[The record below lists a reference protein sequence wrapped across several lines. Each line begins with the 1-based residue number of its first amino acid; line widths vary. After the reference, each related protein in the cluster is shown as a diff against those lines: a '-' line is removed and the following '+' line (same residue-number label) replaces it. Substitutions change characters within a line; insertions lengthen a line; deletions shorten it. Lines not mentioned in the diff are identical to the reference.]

1 MRVALLALLALLPL
15 CLAQEGGLSSGSLG
29 ALLAASSEVPYDPA
43 LAKLLVHYSA
53 ASYCSNRSA
62 LASWTCPRCSPP
74 SSNAPPLRHV
84 QVLWNASSQVQGYVA
99 YEAASN
105 LTVIAF
111 RGSVGTLNW
120 LEDFDVSLVP
130 RPDACAECQ
139 VSKGFFLDTYQT
151 IAQDVRDALAAVRA
165 AVGGPS
171 PVLVTGH
178 SLGAALAEL
187 LAYDLATAAA
197 AGGPPVQLAAV
208 LTFGKPRVGNAA
220 WAAAW
225 TAVLQS
231 ATPVAYRVVH
241 YEDPVPHLPLELMD
255 YAHPP
260 TEVCV
265 LRWRAQ
271 GPPLCP
277 SKPHLPPP
285 LTPTRAA
292 FITARAQR
300 GMCSAATPMA
310 RTQRAA
316 TASCPL
322 PQTTTTSTWTSQ
334 STTATRRPPSLC
346 PLHYIVY
353 ISHTLAHPQN

>member
-1 MRVALLALLALLPL
+1 MRVALLALLLPL
-15 CLAQEGGLSSGSLG
+15 CLAQEGLGSGSLG
-29 ALLAASSEVPYDPA
+29 ALLAASSEVPYNPA
-43 LAKLLVHYSA
+43 LAKLLVYYSA

-84 QVLWNASSQVQGYVA
+84 QVLWNSSSQVQGYVA
-99 YEAASN
+99 YDAASN

-120 LEDFDVSLVP
+120 LEDFDVTLVP
-130 RPDACAECQ
+130 RPDACASCQ

-151 IAQDVRDALAAVRA
+151 ITQDVRDALAAVRA

-197 AGGPPVQLAAV
+197 AAGPPVQLAAV

-225 TAVLQS
+225 TAALQT

-241 YEDPVPHLPLELMD
+241 YEDPVPHLPLELME

-265 LRWRAQ
+265 LAGALRGATPNR
-271 GPPLCP
+271 PLQAP
-277 SKPHLPPP
+277 LPPP
-285 LTPTRAA
+285 LTPTH
-292 FITARAQR
+292 TARVNALR
-300 GMCSAATPMA
+300 SFYNSESAAGYVQCSSTNGEDP
-310 RTQRAA
+310 TC
-316 TASCPL
+316 SNSIL
-322 PQTTTTSTWTSQ
+322 PI
-334 STTATRRPPSLC
+334 APDD
-346 PLHYIVY
+346 HNVY
-353 ISHTLAHPQN
+353 LDIPIDDCNT